1 MSRAVYEQ
9 FRVQVKQ
16 EILQKLDCG
25 LDFSDGQVRR
35 LIDERLCRSDCIG
48 RLDVAERRKLGRELF
63 AAIRGFDV
71 LQELLED
78 KRITEIMVNGPDR
91 IFIEK
96 DGRLTQWQGR
106 FESPA
111 RLLDVIQQIAAGC
124 NRVVNEAS
132 PILDAR
138 LSDGSRVNVVLSPV
152 ALNGPAMTIRR
163 FPEEGMTLDRLV
175 ALGSITEEC
184 KSFLELLVKCRY
196 NIFISGGTGSGK
208 TTFLKCA
215 VAGDSAGGT
224 NRDDR
229 GQRGAAVKI
238 CAKFGFSRNQ
248 KRQYGGMQNDF
259 RAGSDP
265 QQFKNAAG
273 SDYRRG
279 SSRCRDL

>member
-25 LDFSDGQVRR
+25 QDFSDGQVRR
-35 LIDERLCRSDCIG
+35 LIDERLCKSDCIG

-163 FPEEGMTLDRLV
+163 FPAVSYTHLRAHETRHDLVCRLLLEKKKNTEQNILLV
-175 ALGSITEEC
+175 AT
-184 KSFLELLVKCRY
+184 
-196 NIFISGGTGSGK
+196 
-208 TTFLKCA
+208 A
-215 VAGDSAGGT
+215 
-224 NRDDR
+224 
-229 GQRGAAVKI
+229 
-238 CAKFGFSRNQ
+238 
-248 KRQYGGMQNDF
+248 
-259 RAGSDP
+259 
-265 QQFKNAAG
+265 
-273 SDYRRG
+273 
-279 SSRCRDL
+279 

>member
-48 RLDVAERRKLGRELF
+48 RLDVVERRKLGRELF

-152 ALNGPAMTIRR
+152 ALNGPAMTNR
-163 FPEEGMTLDRLV
+163 
-175 ALGSITEEC
+175 
-184 KSFLELLVKCRY
+184 
-196 NIFISGGTGSGK
+196 GSGRGNDAGQAGGAWVDYRRMQK
-208 TTFLKCA
+208 LSRTVGKVPVQHFYQRGYGERKDDVFKCA

-229 GQRGAAVKI
+229 GQRRAAVKI
-238 CAKFGFSRNQ
+238 CAKSGFSRNQ
-248 KRQYGGMQNDF
+248 KRQHGGMQNDF

-273 SDYRRG
+273 SDYRRR